1 MASVHKRRTLYRV
14 IQSLHGP
21 RSPGSRKPSACAQIA
36 TSRVTVYVDVV
47 IWGYIR
53 LLSTSLVAD
62 ITVQVSVVFRR
73 VSTQDRLSCLSLES
87 ADTLMSP
94 PALAASTQLPRH
106 HHHSD
111 TCQLVPAS
119 HHITANTNL
128 PDFGRTTHDLRPR
141 SHRHRRAI
149 HTVYLSPSVQLSPV
163 DKSCPEASGAL
174 RELTTQPVAV
184 CSCGDVL
191 RLAQYLNILSR
202 IQYPQ
207 EKSGRY
213 LNAPFI

>member
-1 MASVHKRRTLYRV
+1 
-14 IQSLHGP
+14 
-21 RSPGSRKPSACAQIA
+21 
-36 TSRVTVYVDVV
+36 
-47 IWGYIR
+47 
-53 LLSTSLVAD
+53 
-62 ITVQVSVVFRR
+62 
-73 VSTQDRLSCLSLES
+73 
-87 ADTLMSP
+87 MSP
-94 PALAASTQLPRH
+94 PALAASTQLPR

-119 HHITANTNL
+119 HHITANTNTRL
-128 PDFGRTTHDLRPR
+128 WTEPTHDSRPR
-141 SHRHRRAI
+141 SQRRRRAI

-191 RLAQYLNILSR
+191 RLAQYLDILSR

-213 LNAPFI
+213 LNAPFIRKRQQ